1 MVDATLK
8 PVGAEL
14 PHFAAID
21 SFRGLAILL
30 ILAGHVLCLGSI
42 GTRSDGSGIFPMMSP
57 VL

>member
-14 PHFAAID
+14 SHLAAID

-30 ILAGHVLCLGSI
+30 IIAGHVI
-42 GTRSDGSGIFPMMSP
+42 G
-57 VL
+57 L